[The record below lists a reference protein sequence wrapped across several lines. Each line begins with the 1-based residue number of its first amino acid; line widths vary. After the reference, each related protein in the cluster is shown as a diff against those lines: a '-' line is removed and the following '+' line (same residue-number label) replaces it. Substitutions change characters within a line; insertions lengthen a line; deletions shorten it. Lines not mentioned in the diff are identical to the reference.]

1 MLDRLDDYCLRIE
14 LRRRDALKLAAA
26 GAAGGA
32 AGLVASCG
40 GGSGRQEVTTT
51 LSPEQAQADAAELNT
66 LLDLERTAVLAYS
79 IGQGFLS
86 GSSLQ
91 LARRFAAHER
101 AHEQALE
108 QALRRLRI
116 APAPARPERS
126 YTAGFPP
133 LRSAQ
138 DVLRFALDVENTQVS
153 AYSDS
158 LGVVVTPAL
167 RTTLLSI
174 LGAEAEH
181 MSVLLGALHQPQAA
195 QAFVTGNAPT

>member
-1 MLDRLDDYCLRIE
+1 M
-14 LRRRDALKLAAA
+14 A

-40 GGSGRQEVTTT
+40 GGSGGQEVTTT
-51 LSPEQAQADAAELNT
+51 LSPEQAQADAAELGA

-79 IGQGFLS
+79 IGQRFLS
-86 GSSLQ
+86 GRSLQ

-101 AHEQALE
+101 AHERALE
-108 QALRRLRI
+108 QGLRGLGI
-116 APAPARPERS
+116 APARPERS

-133 LRSAQ
+133 LSSAQ

-153 AYSDS
+153 AYGDS

-167 RTTLLSI
+167 RATLLSI
-174 LGAEAEH
+174 LGTEAEH
-181 MSVLLGALHQPQAA
+181 MSVLLGALGQPQAP
-195 QAFVTGNAPT
+195 QAFVTGNSPT